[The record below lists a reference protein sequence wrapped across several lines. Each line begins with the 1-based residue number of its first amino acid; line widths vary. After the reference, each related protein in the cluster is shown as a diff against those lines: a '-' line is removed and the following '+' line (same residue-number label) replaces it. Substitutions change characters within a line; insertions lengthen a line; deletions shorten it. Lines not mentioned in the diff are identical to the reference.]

1 MSAEVFRFLVEG
13 LKNMNF
19 DVDGATEETK
29 LGPGGL
35 DLESLALADL
45 AVQVE
50 DTFSV
55 KFEVD
60 EMESIAMMT
69 LGQLAAEVTA
79 KAARQSAK

>member
-1 MSAEVFRFLVEG
+1 MNAEVYQFLVEG

-19 DVDGATEETK
+19 DVSDVSEETK

-55 KFEVD
+55 KFELD
-60 EMESIAMMT
+60 EMESIAMLT
-69 LGQLAAEVTA
+69 LGQLAQEVVA
-79 KAARQSAK
+79 KAASQAAK

>member
-1 MSAEVFRFLVEG
+1 MNAEVYQFLVEG

-19 DVDGATEETK
+19 DVSDVTEETK

-55 KFEVD
+55 KFELD
-60 EMESIAMMT
+60 EMESIAMLT
-69 LGQLAAEVTA
+69 LGQLAEEVTA
-79 KAARQSAK
+79 KAASQAAK

>member
-1 MSAEVFRFLVEG
+1 MNAEVYQFLVEG

-19 DVDGATEETK
+19 DVSDVTEETK

-55 KFEVD
+55 KFELD
-60 EMESIAMMT
+60 EMESIAMLT
-69 LGQLAAEVTA
+69 LGQLAQEVVA
-79 KAARQSAK
+79 KAASQVAK

>member
-19 DVDGATEETK
+19 DVDGVTEETK

-35 DLESLALADL
+35 DIESLALADL

-79 KAARQSAK
+79 KAVRQSAK

>member
-1 MSAEVFRFLVEG
+1 MNAEVYQFLVEG

-19 DVDGATEETK
+19 DVSDVTEETK

-55 KFEVD
+55 KFELD
-60 EMESIAMMT
+60 EMEGIAMFT
-69 LGQLAAEVTA
+69 LGQLAEEVTA
-79 KAARQSAK
+79 KAASQAAK